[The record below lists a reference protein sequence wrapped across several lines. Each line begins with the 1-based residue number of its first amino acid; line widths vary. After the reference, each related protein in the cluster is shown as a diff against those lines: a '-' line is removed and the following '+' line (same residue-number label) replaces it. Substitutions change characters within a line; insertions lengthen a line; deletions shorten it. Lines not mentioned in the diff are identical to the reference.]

1 MNATTTQ
8 PSTLMKTIA
17 LLLLGLLSWPAL
29 AQDSPASPLVDKTKD
44 LLQARKGKDASVLN
58 QTLARDFMSVGSEGK
73 LHDRAE
79 MIDSVREGEL
89 QDYQAYNLRV
99 IRVNDSTVIVTY
111 DCIIKMPEGDAPN
124 MAPRYQHISDLWVSE
139 GGEWK
144 LKFQQATPARPID

>member
-44 LLQARKGKDASVLN
+44 VLQARKGKDASVLN

-79 MIDSVREGEL
+79 MIDSAREGEL

-144 LKFQQATPARPID
+144 LKFQQATAARPID

>member
-44 LLQARKGKDASVLN
+44 VLQARKGKDASVLN

-79 MIDSVREGEL
+79 MIDSAREGEL

-99 IRVNDSTVIVTY
+99 IRVNDSTDIVTY

-144 LKFQQATPARPID
+144 LKFQQATAARPID

>member
-1 MNATTTQ
+1 
-8 PSTLMKTIA
+8 MKTIA

-44 LLQARKGKDASVLN
+44 LLQARKGKDASLLN

-79 MIDSVREGEL
+79 MIDSAREGEL
-89 QDYQAYNLRV
+89 QDYQAYHLRV
-99 IRVNDSTVIVTY
+99 IQVNDSTVIVTY
-111 DCIIKMPEGDAPN
+111 DCIIKMPEGDAPH

-144 LKFQQATPARPID
+144 LKFQQATAARPID

>member
-1 MNATTTQ
+1 
-8 PSTLMKTIA
+8 MKTIA

-89 QDYQAYNLRV
+89 QDYQVYNLRV

-144 LKFQQATPARPID
+144 LKFQQATAARPID

>member
-8 PSTLMKTIA
+8 RSTLMKTIA

-29 AQDSPASPLVDKTKD
+29 AQDSLASPLVDKTKD

-79 MIDSVREGEL
+79 MIDSAREGEL

-99 IRVNDSTVIVTY
+99 IQVNDSTVIVTY

-144 LKFQQATPARPID
+144 LKFQQATAARPID

>member
-1 MNATTTQ
+1 
-8 PSTLMKTIA
+8 MKTIA

-79 MIDSVREGEL
+79 MIDSAREGEL

-144 LKFQQATPARPID
+144 LKFQQATAARPID

>member
-1 MNATTTQ
+1 
-8 PSTLMKTIA
+8 MKTIA

-44 LLQARKGKDASVLN
+44 LLQARKGKDASLLN

-79 MIDSVREGEL
+79 MIDSAREGAL

-99 IRVNDSTVIVTY
+99 IQVNDSTVIVTY

-144 LKFQQATPARPID
+144 LKFQQATAARPID

>member
-1 MNATTTQ
+1 
-8 PSTLMKTIA
+8 MKTIA

-44 LLQARKGKDASVLN
+44 VLQARKGKDASVLN

-79 MIDSVREGEL
+79 MIDSAREGEL

-99 IRVNDSTVIVTY
+99 IRVNDSTDIVTY

-144 LKFQQATPARPID
+144 LKFQQATAARPID